1 MNALPSWDQRSK
13 SEQEEASRLGGIM
26 REIYNNNV
34 QTIRYKFVAMD
45 DDLVKRS
52 QGTSYEID
60 PTNIEAIRS
69 NIKGVE
75 KSNDTSSLNKDTST
89 QKKIIVVATD

>member
-52 QGTSYEID
+52 KGTVYEID

-75 KSNDTSSLNKDTST
+75 NSNDTSSLNKDTNT
-89 QKKIIVVATD
+89 NKKYIFIATD